1 MGFSFDKLEAYT
13 SSRRLVKDV
22 YDLTGKFP
30 NTEKYGLSDQLRR
43 AVISIPSN
51 IAEGSGRS
59 SIKEKIH
66 FIEIAYGSLMEV
78 YCQLQLSLD
87 LSYVNIDDF
96 EVVADKI
103 DVVSKL
109 LKGLRYSF
117 KKQLAI
123 P

>member
-78 YCQLQLSLD
+78 YCQLQLCHSICRMLV
-87 LSYVNIDDF
+87 LTI
-96 EVVADKI
+96 
-103 DVVSKL
+103 
-109 LKGLRYSF
+109 LKS
-117 KKQLAI
+117 
-123 P
+123 

>member
-13 SSRRLVKDV
+13 SSRGLVKDV

-78 YCQLQLSLD
+78 YCQLQLCHSICRMLV
-87 LSYVNIDDF
+87 LTI
-96 EVVADKI
+96 
-103 DVVSKL
+103 
-109 LKGLRYSF
+109 LKS
-117 KKQLAI
+117 
-123 P
+123 

>member
-87 LSYVNIDDF
+87 LSYVSIDDF